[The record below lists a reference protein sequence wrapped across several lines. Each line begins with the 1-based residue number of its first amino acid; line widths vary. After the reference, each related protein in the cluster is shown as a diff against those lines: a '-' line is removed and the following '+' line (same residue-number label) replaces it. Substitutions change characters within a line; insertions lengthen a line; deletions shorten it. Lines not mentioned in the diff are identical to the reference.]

1 MTTSDEAAIEM
12 VMNEFG
18 DSWNRHDM
26 PAFAAL
32 FAADADF
39 VDVFGNWPRG
49 RAEIEKALTARH
61 ATVFKEARFTRKKVS
76 ICFPRPDIAVVHRVW
91 ELSRAVDRQGQPLPP
106 GLGIM
111 SYLMSRAHGV
121 WRISAFQNTTVGPP
135 PAARGEPGSR
145 SSESGHL

>member
-91 ELSRAVDRQGQPLPP
+91 ELSRARSRTPPL
-106 GLGIM
+106 GRRRRLAV
-111 SYLMSRAHGV
+111 SRA
-121 WRISAFQNTTVGPP
+121 AGPP
-135 PAARGEPGSR
+135 RAGTCN
-145 SSESGHL
+145 